1 VKVLVLNSGS
11 SSLKYQLFDMS
22 DESVLAKGLVER
34 IGLEGSLLTHRP
46 ENKEK
51 RVINAEIPN
60 HSVGIQLVLD
70 VLTNPEYGVITSMN
84 EIEAVGHRTVHGG
97 STFTE
102 STLIDEYVVQ
112 EMEKLVSIA
121 PLHNPPGILGIK
133 ACQELMPNVPQVAV
147 FDTAFHQTMPE
158 SSYIYGLPYE
168 YFEKYGIRR
177 YGFHGT
183 SHRYVSQRVAEIMG
197 EPLEDLKIITCHLGN
212 GSSIAAIDKGKVMDT
227 TMGFTPL
234 EGLMMGTRSGN
245 VDPAI
250 IKFIMEKEN
259 LSIKEVDEL
268 LNKKSGF
275 LGVSGVSS
283 DLRNVEEAAAAG
295 NHRAQLAIDMFYQK
309 IVRFIGAFVAEI
321 NGTDA
326 IVFTAGIGENSP
338 EMREAVCSKL
348 EFLCLFIDPEVNKF
362 RGQEREISRP
372 GSKVKVFVIPTN
384 EELMIARDTVV
395 LVNK

>member
-1 VKVLVLNSGS
+1 MKILVLNSGS
-11 SSLKYQLFDMS
+11 SSLKYQLFDMT

-46 ENKEK
+46 ANKEK
-51 RVINAEIPN
+51 QVINTDIPD
-60 HSVGIQLVLD
+60 HTTAIQLVLD
-70 VLTNPEYGVITSMN
+70 ALTNPDYGVISSMD
-84 EIEAVGHRTVHGG
+84 EIGAVGHRIVHGG
-97 STFTE
+97 SVFTE
-102 STLIDEYVVQ
+102 TTIINDEVVA
-112 EMEKLVSIA
+112 EIEKLIPLA
-121 PLHNPPGILGIK
+121 PLHNPPGIAGIK
-133 ACQELMPNVPQVAV
+133 ACRSILPNVPQVAV
-147 FDTAFHQTMPE
+147 FDTAFHQSMPE
-158 SSYIYGLPYE
+158 VSYIYGLPYE

-183 SHRYVSQRVAEIMG
+183 SHRYVSHRAAEILG
-197 EPLEDLKIITCHLGN
+197 EPLEDLKMITCHLGN

-250 IKFIMEKEN
+250 ISFIMEKEN
-259 LSIKEVDEL
+259 LTIKEVDEL

-283 DLRNVEEAAAAG
+283 DLRNVEEAASEG
-295 NHRAQLAIDMFYQK
+295 NYRAQLAIDMFYQK

-321 NGTDA
+321 NGIDVL
-326 IVFTAGIGENSP
+326 VFTAGIGENSP
-338 EMREAVCSKL
+338 QMREAVCDKL
-348 EFLCLFIDPEVNKF
+348 EFLCLFIDKEKNKF
-362 RGQEREISRP
+362 RGEEREISRP

-384 EELMIARDTVV
+384 EELMIARDTAT
-395 LVNK
+395 LVK

>member
-1 VKVLVLNSGS
+1 
-11 SSLKYQLFDMS
+11 LFDMS
-22 DESVLAKGLVER
+22 DESVMAKGLVER

-51 RVINAEIPN
+51 QVINFDIPN
-60 HSVGIQLVLD
+60 HSVAIQLVID
-70 VLTNPEYGVITSMN
+70 ALTNPEYGVISTMK
-84 EIEAVGHRTVHGG
+84 EIDAVGHRTVHGG

-102 STLIDEYVVQ
+102 STLIDEYVVR
-112 EMEKLVSIA
+112 EMEKLVTIA

-133 ACQELMPNVPQVAV
+133 ACQELMPDVPQVAV

-183 SHRYVSQRVAEIMG
+183 SHRYVSQRVAELMG
-197 EPLEDLKIITCHLGN
+197 EPIEDLKIITCHLGN

-309 IVRFIGAFVAEI
+309 IIRFIGAFVAEI
-321 NGTDA
+321 NGADV
-326 IVFTAGIGENSP
+326 IVFTAGIGENSI
-338 EMREAVCSKL
+338 EMREAVCSRL
-348 EFLCLFIDPEVNKF
+348 EFLCLFLDPEANKV
-362 RGQEREISRP
+362 RGQEREITRP
-372 GSKVKVFVIPTN
+372 GSKVRAFVIPTN
-384 EELMIARDTVV
+384 EELMIARDTVA
-395 LVNK
+395 LVK

>member
-1 VKVLVLNSGS
+1 MKILVLNSGS

-46 ENKEK
+46 ENREK
-51 RVINAEIPN
+51 QVINIDIPN
-60 HSVGIQLVLD
+60 HSLAIQLVLEA
-70 VLTNPEYGVITSMN
+70 LTNQEYGVITSMK
-84 EIEAVGHRTVHGG
+84 EINAVGHRTVHGG

-102 STLIDEYVVQ
+102 STLIDDKVIA

-133 ACQELMPNVPQVAV
+133 ACQKIMPDLPQVAV

-183 SHRYVSQRVAEIMG
+183 SHRYVSQRVADIMG
-197 EPLEDLKIITCHLGN
+197 EPIEDLKIITCHLGN
-212 GSSIAAIDKGKVMDT
+212 GSSIAAIDKGKVIDT

-259 LSIKEVDEL
+259 LSIKEVDEV

-295 NHRAQLAIDMFYQK
+295 NHRAQLAIDIFYQK
-309 IVRFIGAFVAEI
+309 IVRFIGAFAAII
-321 NGTDA
+321 NGVDV

-338 EMREAVCSKL
+338 EMREAVCAKL
-348 EFLCLFIDPEVNKF
+348 EFLCLFLDPKANNV
-362 RGQEREISRP
+362 RGQEREITRP
-372 GSKVKVFVIPTN
+372 GSKVKAFVIPTN
-384 EELMIARDTVV
+384 EELMIARDTAA
-395 LVNK
+395 LVK

>member
-1 VKVLVLNSGS
+1 MKILVLNSGS
-11 SSLKYQLFDMS
+11 SSLKYQLFDMT

-46 ENKEK
+46 ANKEK
-51 RVINAEIPN
+51 QVINTDIPD
-60 HSVGIQLVLD
+60 HTTAIQLVLD
-70 VLTNPEYGVITSMN
+70 ALTNPDYGVISSMD
-84 EIEAVGHRTVHGG
+84 EIGAVGHRIVHGG
-97 STFTE
+97 SVFTE
-102 STLIDEYVVQ
+102 TTIINDEVVA
-112 EMEKLVSIA
+112 EIEKLIPLA
-121 PLHNPPGILGIK
+121 PLHNPPGIAGIK
-133 ACQELMPNVPQVAV
+133 ACRSILPNVPQVAV
-147 FDTAFHQTMPE
+147 FDTAFHQSMPE
-158 SSYIYGLPYE
+158 VSYIYGLPYE

-183 SHRYVSQRVAEIMG
+183 SHRYVSHRAAEILG
-197 EPLEDLKIITCHLGN
+197 EPLEDLKMITCHLGN

-250 IKFIMEKEN
+250 ISFIMEKEN
-259 LSIKEVDEL
+259 LTIKEVDEL

-283 DLRNVEEAAAAG
+283 DLRNVEEAVSEG
-295 NHRAQLAIDMFYQK
+295 NYRAQLAIDMFYQK

-321 NGTDA
+321 NGIDVL
-326 IVFTAGIGENSP
+326 VFTAGIGENSP
-338 EMREAVCSKL
+338 QMREAVCDKL
-348 EFLCLFIDPEVNKF
+348 EFLCLFIDKEKNKF
-362 RGQEREISRP
+362 RGEEREISRP

-384 EELMIARDTVV
+384 EELMIARDTAT
-395 LVNK
+395 LVK

>member
-1 VKVLVLNSGS
+1 MKILVLNSGS
-11 SSLKYQLFDMS
+11 SSLKYQLFDMT

-46 ENKEK
+46 ANKEK
-51 RVINAEIPN
+51 QVINTDIPD
-60 HSVGIQLVLD
+60 HTTAIQLVLD
-70 VLTNPEYGVITSMN
+70 ALTNPDYGVISSMD
-84 EIEAVGHRTVHGG
+84 EIGAVGHRIVHGG
-97 STFTE
+97 SVFTE
-102 STLIDEYVVQ
+102 TTIINDEVVA
-112 EMEKLVSIA
+112 EIEKLIPLA
-121 PLHNPPGILGIK
+121 PLHNPPGIAGIK
-133 ACQELMPNVPQVAV
+133 ACRSILPNVPQVAV
-147 FDTAFHQTMPE
+147 FDTAFHQSMPE
-158 SSYIYGLPYE
+158 VSYIYGLPYE

-183 SHRYVSQRVAEIMG
+183 SHRYVSHRAAEILG
-197 EPLEDLKIITCHLGN
+197 EPLEDLKMITCHLGN

-250 IKFIMEKEN
+250 ISFIMEKEN
-259 LSIKEVDEL
+259 LTIKEVDEL

-283 DLRNVEEAAAAG
+283 DLRNVEEAASEG
-295 NHRAQLAIDMFYQK
+295 NYHAQLAIDMFYQK

-321 NGTDA
+321 NGIDVL
-326 IVFTAGIGENSP
+326 VFTAGIGENSP
-338 EMREAVCSKL
+338 QMREAVCDKL
-348 EFLCLFIDPEVNKF
+348 EFLCLFIDKEKNKF
-362 RGQEREISRP
+362 RGEEREISRP

-384 EELMIARDTVV
+384 EELMIARDTAT
-395 LVNK
+395 LVK